1 MERLAIAMDLD
12 RLVGLPA
19 LIDQGID
26 RPEGLSSC
34 PAGFGGLIEHF
45 LAPQAAFR
53 GGATC
58 PSGSFGLQYDFRIAS
73 EPQTA
78 QQTIQVK

>member
-26 RPEGLSSC
+26 GPEGLSSC

-53 GGATC
+53 GEC
-58 PSGSFGLQYDFRIAS
+58 HMPLRQLRPSI
-73 EPQTA
+73 
-78 QQTIQVK
+78 